1 MTALQIAVA
10 GIAHVCTPD
19 RNDAWPDDVRAQLA
33 RHARAL
39 DTLATETDYDA
50 WWWANLNRIAAETR
64 LARLLDV
71 TPPPPA
77 LFDYDDG
84 LTAALGQDTTADTQE
99 D

>member
-1 MTALQIAVA
+1 VTALQIAVA

-19 RNDAWPDDVRAQLA
+19 PNGVWPDDIRTQLA
-33 RHARAL
+33 RHDRAL

-50 WWWANLNRIAAETR
+50 WWFANVDRIAAENR

-77 LFDYDDG
+77 PFDYDDG
-84 LTAALGQDTTADTQE
+84 LTRQE
-99 D
+99 